1 MSDKNYSSTD
11 DESLV
16 KAARKGELAAFEE
29 LVFRHRDPIY
39 ARAFSMTRNEQD
51 AVDLS
56 QEAWI
61 KGWQR
66 LGQFQGESSFT
77 TWMTR
82 IVINLCLDHLRRQ
95 KRHRTDSIEA
105 MDDEGGGVE
114 RQMPVV
120 TVNPTAGLERAELR
134 QKIDGALGQ
143 LSAEHRTVLV
153 LHEFEEMEY
162 KEIARTV
169 GISVGT
175 VMSRLFYARRRL
187 AALLAGIRDDQ
198 GLRG

>member
-1 MSDKNYSSTD
+1 MSGKNYSSTAD
-11 DESLV
+11 AALV
-16 KAARKGELAAFEE
+16 KAARRGELGAFEE

-66 LGQFQGESSFT
+66 LEQFQSESSFT

-95 KRHRTDSIEA
+95 KRHRTDSIEE
-105 MDDEGGGVE
+105 MDEASGGVE

-120 TVNPTAGLERAELR
+120 TANPTAGLERAEQR
-134 QKIDGALGQ
+134 VKIDEALGQ

-153 LHEFEEMEY
+153 LHEFEDMEY
-162 KEIARTV
+162 KEIAKSI
-169 GISVGT
+169 GCSIGT
-175 VMSRLFYARRRL
+175 VMSRLFYARRKM
-187 AALLAGIRDDQ
+187 AALLADMR
-198 GLRG
+198 RET

>member
-1 MSDKNYSSTD
+1 MSEKNYSATD

-39 ARAFSMTRNEQD
+39 ARAFSMTRNEED

-66 LGQFQGESSFT
+66 LGQFQGDSSFT

-82 IVINLCLDHLRRQ
+82 IVINLCLDHLRKQ
-95 KRHRTDSIEA
+95 KRHRADSIEGMA
-105 MDDEGGGVE
+105 DESGGVE

-120 TVNPTAGLERAELR
+120 TENPTAGLERAELR
-134 QKIDGALGQ
+134 KKIDDALG
-143 LSAEHRTVLV
+143 LLTAEHRTVLV
-153 LHEFEEMEY
+153 LHEFEDMEY

-169 GISVGT
+169 GCSMGT
-175 VMSRLFYARRRL
+175 VMSRLFYARRKL
-187 AALLAGIRDDQ
+187 AALLADIKKE
-198 GLRG
+198 L

>member
-1 MSDKNYSSTD
+1 MSGQNYSSTD
-11 DESLV
+11 DAALV
-16 KAARKGELAAFEE
+16 KAARRGDMGAFEE

-39 ARAFSMTRNEQD
+39 ARAFSMTRNEED

-66 LGQFQGESSFT
+66 LGQFQGDSSFT

-82 IVINLCLDHLRRQ
+82 IVINLCLDHLRKQ
-95 KRHRTDSIEA
+95 KRQRADSIEA
-105 MDDEGGGVE
+105 MDEESGGVE

-120 TVNPTAGLERAELR
+120 AVNPTAGLERAELR
-134 QKIDGALGQ
+134 KKIDGALDQ

-153 LHEFEEMEY
+153 LHEFEDMEY
-162 KEIARTV
+162 KEIAKTV
-169 GISVGT
+169 GCSMGT
-175 VMSRLFYARRRL
+175 VMSRLFYARRKM
-187 AALLAGIRDDQ
+187 AALLAELKNEENR
-198 GLRG
+198 

>member
-1 MSDKNYSSTD
+1 MSEKNYSSND

-29 LVFRHRDPIY
+29 LIFRHRDQIY

-66 LGQFQGESSFT
+66 LEQFHGESSFT
-77 TWMTR
+77 TWVTR
-82 IVINLCLDHLRRQ
+82 ICINLCLDHLRKQ
-95 KRHRTDSIEA
+95 KRHRADSIEE
-105 MDDEGGGVE
+105 MDEDSGGVE

-134 QKIDGALGQ
+134 KKIDDALHL

-153 LHEFEEMEY
+153 LHEFEDMDY
-162 KEIARTV
+162 KTIAKTV
-169 GISVGT
+169 GCSMGT
-175 VMSRLFYARRRL
+175 VMSRLFYARRKM
-187 AALLAGIRDDQ
+187 AALLAELKNEENR
-198 GLRG
+198 